1 MTHLTDLH
9 TEEERREIRRLLLEL
24 YHDPHNRPAP
34 QRAKQT
40 GILLKQAYAEG
51 APLRDAFGNSRLV
64 MALRTV
70 CLAAAEI
77 GLRGDALTAFVV
89 YAATAPEKGE
99 EMCQTVE
106 KVLGLDTAAALRA
119 ILRVKSIES
128 KAETMQT
135 DNFRNL
141 FIAQAG
147 DMRVVLL
154 LIAESV
160 VLMRSIRDTD
170 NTAEQQRV
178 STEASALF
186 AQLAHK
192 LGLYKLKSEL
202 EDLSLKY
209 LEHDAYYLIKDS
221 LNAKKQERDAYIE
234 RFMAPIR
241 KMLDEEGLK
250 YHIKGRTKS
259 IHSIWQKMKKQ
270 KCGFNG
276 VYDLFAIRIIL
287 DAPPKEEKK
296 QCWKVFSL
304 ITGQYES
311 NLKRLRDW
319 LTVPKSNGYESLHIT
334 VRGPEDKWV

>member
-89 YAATAPEKGE
+89 YAAAAPEKGE
-99 EMCQTVE
+99 EMCKAVE

-160 VLMRSIRDTD
+160 VLMRSIRDTE
-170 NTAEQQRV
+170 NTDEQQRV
-178 STEASALF
+178 ATEASALF

-241 KMLDEEGLK
+241 KMLD
-250 YHIKGRTKS
+250 
-259 IHSIWQKMKKQ
+259 
-270 KCGFNG
+270 
-276 VYDLFAIRIIL
+276 
-287 DAPPKEEKK
+287 
-296 QCWKVFSL
+296 
-304 ITGQYES
+304 
-311 NLKRLRDW
+311 
-319 LTVPKSNGYESLHIT
+319 
-334 VRGPEDKWV
+334 

>member
-40 GILLKQAYAEG
+40 GIILKQAYAEG

-99 EMCQTVE
+99 EMCKTVE
-106 KVLGLDTAAALRA
+106 KLLGPDTAAALRA

-154 LIAESV
+154 L
-160 VLMRSIRDTD
+160 LDKR
-170 NTAEQQRV
+170 
-178 STEASALF
+178 
-186 AQLAHK
+186 K
-192 LGLYKLKSEL
+192 L
-202 EDLSLKY
+202 
-209 LEHDAYYLIKDS
+209 
-221 LNAKKQERDAYIE
+221 
-234 RFMAPIR
+234 
-241 KMLDEEGLK
+241 
-250 YHIKGRTKS
+250 
-259 IHSIWQKMKKQ
+259 
-270 KCGFNG
+270 
-276 VYDLFAIRIIL
+276 
-287 DAPPKEEKK
+287 
-296 QCWKVFSL
+296 
-304 ITGQYES
+304 
-311 NLKRLRDW
+311 
-319 LTVPKSNGYESLHIT
+319 
-334 VRGPEDKWV
+334 